1 MIHHKGTR
9 EDRHKNTPNAL
20 AIYVRVRVL
29 PTGDPGKQQL
39 VRPACPC
46 AGPPGVPLCW
56 TQNTCSRYRFT
67 PICCDVPVLWTKNCG
82 TGTWWFAL
90 FCSDLAVWYVLI
102 RVLSVRLAFASVCFR
117 RSRVLG
123 RNTTQWAVRRHL
135 SAGAWKTKTQKL
147 RHLSCARA
155 LVDFLLQ
162 KGYRHWQPHDTATCP
177 SMNLPSTAEVLCR
190 LIRDVFRFLKNNKHC
205 IW

>member
-1 MIHHKGTR
+1 MIHHKRTR

-39 VRPACPC
+39 VRSACPC

-56 TQNTCSRYRFT
+56 TQNTCSRYRFI

-82 TGTWWFAL
+82 TGTWWFVL

-102 RVLSVRLAFASVCFR
+102 RVLSVRLAIASVCFWR
-117 RSRVLG
+117 FSVLG
-123 RNTTQWAVRRHL
+123 RDTTQWAVRRHL

-155 LVDFLLQ
+155 LGVFPSAKRASIL
-162 KGYRHWQPHDTATCP
+162 TATLHCH
-177 SMNLPSTAEVLCR
+177 LPFNGFTFNSRNFVRTFFYPWR
-190 LIRDVFRFLKNNKHC
+190 LSFLEEED
-205 IW
+205 